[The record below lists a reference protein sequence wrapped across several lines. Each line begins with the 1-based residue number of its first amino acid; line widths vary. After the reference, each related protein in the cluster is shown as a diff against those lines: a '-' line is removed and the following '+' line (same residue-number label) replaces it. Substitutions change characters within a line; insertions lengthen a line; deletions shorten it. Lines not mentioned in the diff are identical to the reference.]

1 MHIISG
7 LKNLCLAPSIAVVA
21 QVAAARPAAKKLT
34 AAEMREAEKR
44 AGERAGERN
53 D

>member
-7 LKNLCLAPSIAVVA
+7 LKNLCLAPFIAVVA

-34 AAEMREAEKR
+34 ATEMREAKKR
-44 AGERAGERN
+44 
-53 D
+53 